1 MLLSMQ
7 GRKSG
12 ETITIPVSYLREGNE
27 VLCAS
32 DTRWWRNLA
41 GGAEVGMFIQGQ
53 SYTGRAEIV
62 EGHAEIEAGFRR
74 LRPSTY
80 ERALR
85 TGAVLVRIELD

>member
-53 SYTGRAEIV
+53 SYTGRAEII
-62 EGHAEIEAGFRR
+62 EGQAEIEAGFRR
-74 LRPSTY
+74 LRPSTH